1 MEIWHRYYHQ
11 NTTHLSPITLFA
23 ATASLATTST
33 SNGNFILEVP
43 MDADDNV
50 GDFCSQHHKCVFQL
64 CWSWACVPYHSQST
78 THSLGRNNQSK
89 LCFELFDPAFDG
101 FCSNGFDSQVT
112 NDPSIIIY
120 EYKLHFHW
128 VVQSKQMG
136 MNWQMYLD
144 VAPFTVL
151 IELADNLTPIDA
163 SQASP
168 GMPQRWLIV
177 ITKGFM
183 TATLVLFCNHKSRR
197 ALKQ

>member
-1 MEIWHRYYHQ
+1 MEIWHRCYHQ
-11 NTTHLSPITLFA
+11 NPPLTNHFVQN
-23 ATASLATTST
+23 SLLPQQQV
-33 SNGNFILEVP
+33 GNFILRS

-64 CWSWACVPYHSQST
+64 CWSWACVPHHSQST

-144 VAPFTVL
+144 HSL
-151 IELADNLTPIDA
+151 C
-163 SQASP
+163 
-168 GMPQRWLIV
+168 WL
-177 ITKGFM
+177 
-183 TATLVLFCNHKSRR
+183 S
-197 ALKQ
+197 

>member
-1 MEIWHRYYHQ
+1 MR
-11 NTTHLSPITLFA
+11 LPVVL
-23 ATASLATTST
+23 
-33 SNGNFILEVP
+33 ILGLRP
-43 MDADDNV
+43 
-50 GDFCSQHHKCVFQL
+50 H
-64 CWSWACVPYHSQST
+64 HSQST

-151 IELADNLTPIDA
+151 IELADNPTPIDA

-168 GMPQRWLIV
+168 G
-177 ITKGFM
+177 ITKVIDCHHKGVHDCNAGFILQSQV
-183 TATLVLFCNHKSRR
+183 TACT
-197 ALKQ
+197 